1 MRFIGNI
8 EAKVDAKG
16 RAFLPAAF
24 RKVLQESGEE
34 SLVLRK
40 DIFEPCLVL
49 YPESAWNRQL
59 DMLRQKLNRWDGKKQ
74 AMFRQF
80 VIDAELITLDSNGRM
95 LIPKRHL
102 KLAEIEQD
110 VRFIGMDD
118 TIEIWS
124 TKSTEQPFINPE
136 DFKQWL
142 EEVMEDGQ
150 GHLQ

>member
-124 TKSTEQPFINPE
+124 TKNTEQPFINP
-136 DFKQWL
+136 
-142 EEVMEDGQ
+142 
-150 GHLQ
+150 